1 MGDTPALTPCYPHP
15 RRVSSTMPLVT
26 FSVDGKPTPQG
37 SVVAHVHGK
46 RASIHYAQGSGLAV
60 WRNMV
65 SAKAQEAW
73 GETVY
78 GGPMQIALDFHHQ
91 RPKSHY
97 KDLYGTV
104 KAQYIGARPSG
115 PPDLDKLIRAILDSL
130 TGVVWLDDGQVCSIL
145 ASKSYGEHP
154 GVTVTVGTIDA

>member
-1 MGDTPALTPCYPHP
+1 M
-15 RRVSSTMPLVT
+15 LVT
-26 FSVDGKPTPQG
+26 FSVDGKPIPQG

-60 WRNMV
+60 WRNQV
-65 SAKAQEAW
+65 ADKAQAAW

-78 GGPMQIALDFHHQ
+78 GGPMHISIDFHMQ

-104 KAQYIGARPSG
+104 RPQYLKELPIGT
-115 PPDLDKLIRAILDSL
+115 PDLDKLVRAILDSL
-130 TGVVWLDDGQVCSIL
+130 TGIVWMDDSQVCSIY

-154 GVTVTVGTIDA
+154 GATITVGSVVA

>member
-1 MGDTPALTPCYPHP
+1 M
-15 RRVSSTMPLVT
+15 LVT
-26 FSVDGKPTPQG
+26 FSVGGKPIPQG

-60 WRNMV
+60 WRNQISERAREV
-65 SAKAQEAW
+65 W

-78 GGPMQIALDFHHQ
+78 GGPMTVALDFHMQ

-104 KAQYIGARPSG
+104 KPQFLAERPSN

-130 TGVVWLDDGQVCSIL
+130 TGVVWMDDGQVCSIL
-145 ASKSYGEHP
+145 ASKSYGTHP
-154 GVTVTVGTIDA
+154 GVTITVGTIDA

>member
-1 MGDTPALTPCYPHP
+1 M
-15 RRVSSTMPLVT
+15 LVT
-26 FSVDGKPTPQG
+26 FSVDGKPVPQG

-65 SAKAQEAW
+65 TAKAQEAW

-78 GGPMQIALDFHHQ
+78 GGPMHIAIDFHMT

-97 KDLYGTV
+97 RDLYGTV
-104 KAQYIGARPSG
+104 KPAYVKSQPSS
-115 PPDLDKLIRAILDSL
+115 PPDLDKLVRAILDSL
-130 TGVVWLDDGQVCSIL
+130 TGVVWQDDGQVVSII
-145 ASKSYGEHP
+145 ASKSYGTHP
-154 GVTVTVGTIDA
+154 GVTITAGTTDE